1 MLGYIPRVEPAH
13 VMVALHTTVH
23 DGPVTLLGDSF
34 LRNIWIY
41 PVGEAPLLGRDLTP
55 LHWSTDMS
63 QDRLPERLVEVSVV
77 EEDVWVVKPPVEVSL
92 ERLDRL
98 YDTV

>member
-1 MLGYIPRVEPAH
+1 
-13 VMVALHTTVH
+13 MVALHATVH
-23 DGPVTLLGDSF
+23 NGPVTLLGDS
-34 LRNIWIY
+34 LLVNLWVY
-41 PVGEAPLLGRDLTP
+41 PVGEAPLLWRYLSK
-55 LHWSTDMS
+55 LHRTTDVAQNS
-63 QDRLPERLVEVSVV
+63 LSERLVEISVV